1 MVQHQREKMLPKMMM
16 MEAVLI
22 AVVKKIHQGHYPIEL
37 LYLHRHVTI
46 PLGAKN
52 TSVVFM
58 FRLHFLFSFKL

>member
-1 MVQHQREKMLPKMMM
+1 MVQHQREKVLLKLMTMMM
-16 MEAVLI
+16 I

-58 FRLHFLFSFKL
+58 FRLRFLFSF

>member
-37 LYLHRHVTI
+37 LYLLRHVVI
-46 PLGAKN
+46 PFRAN
-52 TSVVFM
+52 TSVAFV
-58 FRLHFLFSFKL
+58 FRLHLLFSS